1 MSKKLIGSYSS
12 NQHENDA
19 FYVANAG
26 TARIEYGTSD
36 SNEVK
41 VIIDKDDPSLNLNWM
56 REDGDVGSSS
66 SIPSWIRSMEQAGHE
81 GDDEAPQKGFIR
93 FNDSDDKQS
102 GFAFK
107 LDAGSFDTN
116 KNGDL
121 VITATLRSDKA
132 TDADEAYFDEDDI
145 YGEKRLAL
153 HAKHLKEQPIGSEL
167 ISEVNFVTDTY
178 SNRDWVDAAQ
188 DSYYSIMKDVAE
200 VMYTEYGDKIL
211 EKLEP
216 RSQSQNALMAALE
229 SDINLDKRTEI
240 MHNSS
245 FSRGITRFAKRSYE
259 TVIKPAGQ
267 EIKKGADIVGG
278 GIKKGADIVGGAI
291 KTHVIDPL
299 VHKETWEKVQPAL
312 EANIKFSENIM
323 KQMFS
328 AIQNPL
334 EFAKNKIPIAPDIGN
349 TSGSGSANLA
359 NLFGKDWTA
368 GSSNVNLKLS
378 ADVLTNAYFSGSPS
392 TYDLASGDIGSVTFE
407 LAVPISAVLKGSV
420 GPNDPIQIPVL
431 DPVVVDG
438 PSKTFTNPQSGGTA
452 GGQVS
457 TKATYRLD
465 ALIYTNGGSSFEVKG
480 GITPTITLVANKD
493 GVTGSAEIRNKSF
506 NKSYSNDFDSI
517 TGAGLR
523 ANVTPEFEFS
533 SGLYVPEYVIG
544 FGGKKIATIG
554 GTITLPLTVGVNK
567 SLTSSAEAVFSAG
580 ADYSIDGKFLEVTSD
595 LGLHRPIV
603 YNITGGTIAK
613 WETTAAM
620 I

>member
-200 VMYTEYGDKIL
+200 RMYTEYGDKIL

-216 RSQSQNALMAALE
+216 RPQSQNALMARFE
-229 SDINLDKRTEI
+229 SDINLDKRTE
-240 MHNSS
+240 
-245 FSRGITRFAKRSYE
+245 F
-259 TVIKPAGQ
+259 
-267 EIKKGADIVGG
+267 DLWG
-278 GIKKGADIVGGAI
+278 GIKWVANKAYTEVLQPVGNGIQKGAEIVGDGF
-291 KTHVIDPL
+291 KEYVIDPL
-299 VHKETWEKVQPAL
+299 VQKETWEKAKPAW
-312 EANIKFSENIM
+312 EAGLQFSDKIFRD
-323 KQMFS
+323 MFS
-328 AIQNPL
+328 AMQNPL
-334 EFAKNKIPIAPDIGN
+334 GFLKKAIPIAPDIGN

-420 GPNDPIQIPVL
+420 GPNDPIVIPVL

-457 TKATYRLD
+457 TKATYELD

>member
-26 TARIEYGTSD
+26 TARIEYDTSD

-93 FNDSDDKQS
+93 FNDSDGKQS

-216 RSQSQNALMAALE
+216 RPQSQNALMARFE
-229 SDINLDKRTEI
+229 SDINLDKRTELDLLRRI
-240 MHNSS
+240 KWVANKAYTEVLQPVGN
-245 FSRGITRFAKRSYE
+245 GI
-259 TVIKPAGQ
+259 Q
-267 EIKKGADIVGG
+267 KGAEIVGDG
-278 GIKKGADIVGGAI
+278 FKEY
-291 KTHVIDPL
+291 VIDPL
-299 VHKETWEKVQPAL
+299 VQKETWEKAKPAW
-312 EANIKFSENIM
+312 EAGLQFSDKIFRD
-323 KQMFS
+323 MFS
-328 AIQNPL
+328 AMQNPL
-334 EFAKNKIPIAPDIGN
+334 GFLKKAIPIAPDIGN

-457 TKATYRLD
+457 TKVTYGLD
-465 ALIYTNGGSSFEVKG
+465 ALIYMNGDSSFEVEG

-493 GVTGSAEIRNKSF
+493 GVTGRAENRNAYL
-506 NKSYSNDFDSI
+506 NRSYSNDFDSI

-523 ANVTPEFEFS
+523 YNVTPEFEFS

-554 GTITLPLTVGVNK
+554 STITLPLTFGVNK

>member
-93 FNDSDDKQS
+93 FNDSDGKQS

-167 ISEVNFVTDTY
+167 IREVNFVTDTY

-200 VMYTEYGDKIL
+200 RMYTEYGDKIL

-216 RSQSQNALMAALE
+216 RPQSQNALMARFE
-229 SDINLDKRTEI
+229 SDINLDKRTE
-240 MHNSS
+240 
-245 FSRGITRFAKRSYE
+245 F
-259 TVIKPAGQ
+259 
-267 EIKKGADIVGG
+267 DLWG
-278 GIKKGADIVGGAI
+278 GIKWVANKAYTEVLQPIRNGIQKAAEIVGAGF
-291 KTHVIDPL
+291 KEYVIDPL
-299 VHKETWEKVQPAL
+299 VQKETWEKAKPAW
-312 EANIKFSENIM
+312 EAGLQFSDKIFRD
-323 KQMFS
+323 MFS
-328 AIQNPL
+328 AMQNPL
-334 EFAKNKIPIAPDIGN
+334 GFLKKAIPIAPDIGN

-392 TYDLASGDIGSVTFE
+392 PYDLASGDIGSVTFE

-457 TKATYRLD
+457 TKATYELD

-554 GTITLPLTVGVNK
+554 STITLPLTFGVNK
-567 SLTSSAEAVFSAG
+567 SLTGSAEAVFSAG

-603 YNITGGTIAK
+603 YNITDGTIAK